1 MESCQKVNH
10 PPLVIAHNWL
20 TLTFRLDVGGKL
32 LTNQLKELVSF
43 RHYDMMKQTY
53 IMNNV
58 KESCCFVSVDFNKDM
73 ETCRYVSV
81 CACLSFTIWPNTRN
95 RVDPKKNTIV
105 QEYILPD
112 LSRNKKGRLRQPDD
126 IITEKDQLLIMNNER
141 FTVPEII
148 FRPDDIG

>member
-1 MESCQKVNH
+1 
-10 PPLVIAHNWL
+10 
-20 TLTFRLDVGGKL
+20 
-32 LTNQLKELVSF
+32 
-43 RHYDMMKQTY
+43 MMKQTY